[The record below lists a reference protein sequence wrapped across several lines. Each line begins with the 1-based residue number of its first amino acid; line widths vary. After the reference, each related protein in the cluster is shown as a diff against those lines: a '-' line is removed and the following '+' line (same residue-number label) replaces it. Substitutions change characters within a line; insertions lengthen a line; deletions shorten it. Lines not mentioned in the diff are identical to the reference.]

1 MSLSPTLSLER
12 GHEASP
18 NPSEGGGVGCTPS
31 LLNTIVYTPSLLHS
45 FSPSLPKRVVGLPLQ
60 GEGGGR
66 GFPSEGQGEAP
77 NNLKTL
83 FITMNKTLKFI
94 LEMAIAVLT
103 AILTTLGVTSC
114 M

>member
-1 MSLSPTLSLER
+1 MHSF
-12 GHEASP
+12 
-18 NPSEGGGVGCTPS
+18 TPQYYCPHS
-31 LLNTIVYTPSLLHS
+31 YTPILLHS
-45 FSPSLPKRVVGLPLQ
+45 LRELSGS
-60 GEGGGR
+60 
-66 GFPSEGQGEAP
+66 

-83 FITMNKTLKFI
+83 VITMNKTLKFI